1 MDSNQ
6 VRQSNQQY
14 VAAAQE
20 GSIEAFEM
28 LVKLNSSYIYNLAYN
43 LSAGNRADADD
54 LAQATFIRAFRAI
67 KNFEGRSNFKTWLHR
82 ITVNL
87 WKNTV
92 RSQKRRKYFQHQSIN
107 EVPKNDQDGPQLVL
121 KETRLNP
128 LEKTEQ
134 NETSVIVRQAIEKLP
149 RDEREVLVLRDL
161 EGYAY
166 DEIATI
172 CNIPLG
178 TVKSRLS
185 RARKMLKAELEPIL
199 RRT

>member
-1 MDSNQ
+1 MERKKRKDSE
-6 VRQSNQQY
+6 Y
-14 VAAAQE
+14 VKAAQE
-20 GSIEAFEM
+20 GNVEAFEM

-43 LSAGNRADADD
+43 LNAGNRAEADD
-54 LAQATFIRAFRAI
+54 LAQSAFIRAFRAI
-67 KNFEGRSNFKTWLHR
+67 KNFEGRSEFKTWMHR

-107 EVPKNDQDGPQLVL
+107 ESPKDDQDSPQLVL
-121 KETRLNP
+121 KETSLNP

-134 NETSVIVRQAIEKLP
+134 NETSDIVRATIEKLP
-149 RDEREVLVLRDL
+149 ADEREVMILRDL

-166 DEIATI
+166 DEIASM

-185 RARKMLKAELEPIL
+185 RARKMLKVALEPIL
-199 RRT
+199 RR

>member
-1 MDSNQ
+1 MQTKTRKDHEF
-6 VRQSNQQY
+6 VE
-14 VAAAQE
+14 AAKK
-20 GSIEAFEM
+20 GDVKAFEM

-43 LSAGNRADADD
+43 LSAGNQAEADD
-54 LAQATFIRAFRAI
+54 LAQATFIRAFRGI
-67 KNFEGRSNFKTWLHR
+67 KNFEGRSEFKTWLHR

-107 EVPKNDQDGPQLVL
+107 EAPKDESDGPQLVI
-121 KETRLNP
+121 KEKGLDP
-128 LEKTEQ
+128 MEKTAQ
-134 NETSVIVRQAIEKLP
+134 SETSVIVRKAIDNLP
-149 RDEREVLVLRDL
+149 PDEREVIVLRDL

-172 CNIPLG
+172 CAIPLG

-185 RARKMLKAELEPIL
+185 RARKLLKIALEPIL
-199 RRT
+199 RS